1 MLPFHKMSN
10 PRLAYFKMNGT
21 AVFEF
26 ATNQGTEI
34 ILQLLKEAG
43 VALQDVDWFISH
55 QANINIIEAIASRL
69 GVAKDKFVVNVDRY
83 GNTASA
89 SVLIA
94 LDEAISAD
102 MIREGDLV
110 VTTAFGGGLSW
121 GANLIRV

>member
-1 MLPFHKMSN
+1 
-10 PRLAYFKMNGT
+10 MNGT

-26 ATNQGTEI
+26 ATNQGTKI

-55 QANINIIEAIASRL
+55 QANINIIETIAARL
-69 GVAKDKFVVNVDRY
+69 GVSKDKFVVNVDRY

-89 SVLIA
+89 SVLVA
-94 LDEAISAD
+94 LDEAISAN

-110 VTTAFGGGLSW
+110 VTSAFGGGLSW